1 MGALTQ
7 NLRYGLRMLARNP
20 GFTAA
25 AVACLALGIGAT
37 TAIFS
42 VVNAVVLRSLPYANS
57 GRLVRVFTEF
67 PNFPNGG
74 LHHFAFSPPELL
86 DVKRDTTSFEMLE
99 GWANNGV
106 NLAGESEPVRAQASY
121 VTGGLMPMLGVPALQ
136 GRVLTAEEDRP
147 NQPLTAVL
155 SYGLWQRAYGGDP
168 SILGRDIRL
177 NGNVCTVIG
186 VMPKSFSFPPGELDP
201 AELWLPL
208 QIDPASPG
216 GRGSHFLSLLGRLR
230 PGTTMAMAAGEM
242 TRYEGESLKRL
253 GGRHPFDPKN
263 HPIVLAGFQEEVVR
277 TVKKAMMVLLGAV
290 VFVLL
295 IACVNVANLL
305 LARSEARRRE
315 IAVRAAI
322 GAGFLRLLQQ
332 FVMEGILLSVAGAAF
347 GVLLAFAGLR
357 LLVATNAGSIPRVG
371 EIGID
376 WQVLLFTLG
385 VSVAT
390 GIAFGMAPILHM
402 KPSGMYNTLKNA
414 TGRSTGTVAANRFRA
429 VLVTAEL
436 ALALV
441 LLIGSGLMVKA
452 FWKLQ
457 EVNAGFN
464 PEKILTMRLS
474 LPTTSYRDPAAIA
487 GFYGS
492 LEGRVNQIPG
502 VVAASLGSGLPPER
516 PINAN
521 DTAIENFVP
530 VPGGPIQNIDY
541 WNFVGSRYFETMGA
555 HLIDGRFLNEADG
568 ASSTPAVVVN
578 QTMAKT
584 YWPRESAVGHR
595 VKTGGPNSPWRTI
608 VGVVADM
615 KNAGLDKPAGTELY
629 ISAPQSPSRTE
640 YLVVRTRG
648 EPMALVGAIRNE
660 VRNLDRALPISQLRD
675 MDEVMATARSRPRFL
690 TLLLTLFSSVALLLA
705 ALGIY
710 GVISYSVAQRT
721 NEIGIRMALGAQSTD
736 VVRLVGVSGI
746 RLAMAG
752 TAIGALGAFALTRTL
767 SGLLFGVSSM
777 DALTFAAMAAMLF
790 VVTMLACYIP
800 ARRASKVDPLIAL
813 RYE

>member
-1 MGALTQ
+1 M
-7 NLRYGLRMLARNP
+7 
-20 GFTAA
+20 
-25 AVACLALGIGAT
+25 
-37 TAIFS
+37 
-42 VVNAVVLRSLPYANS
+42 
-57 GRLVRVFTEF
+57 
-67 PNFPNGG
+67 
-74 LHHFAFSPPELL
+74 
-86 DVKRDTTSFEMLE
+86 
-99 GWANNGV
+99 
-106 NLAGESEPVRAQASY
+106 
-121 VTGGLMPMLGVPALQ
+121 
-136 GRVLTAEEDRP
+136 
-147 NQPLTAVL
+147 
-155 SYGLWQRAYGGDP
+155 
-168 SILGRDIRL
+168 
-177 NGNVCTVIG
+177 
-186 VMPKSFSFPPGELDP
+186 
-201 AELWLPL
+201 
-208 QIDPASPG
+208 
-216 GRGSHFLSLLGRLR
+216 
-230 PGTTMAMAAGEM
+230 
-242 TRYEGESLKRL
+242 
-253 GGRHPFDPKN
+253 
-263 HPIVLAGFQEEVVR
+263 
-277 TVKKAMMVLLGAV
+277 
-290 VFVLL
+290 
-295 IACVNVANLL
+295 
-305 LARSEARRRE
+305 
-315 IAVRAAI
+315 
-322 GAGFLRLLQQ
+322 
-332 FVMEGILLSVAGAAF
+332 AGAAF

-402 KPSGMYNTLKNA
+402 KPSALYNTLKNA

-457 EVNAGFN
+457 EVNAGFD
-464 PEKILTMRLS
+464 PEKILTLRLS
-474 LPTTSYRDPAAIA
+474 LPTTSYRDPAAIG
-487 GFYGS
+487 GFYQT
-492 LEGRVNQIPG
+492 LEERVNQIPG
-502 VVAASLGSGLPPER
+502 VVSASVGSGLPPTR

-521 DTAIENFVP
+521 DTTIENFVP

-541 WNFVGSRYFETMGA
+541 WNFVGPRYFETMGA
-555 HLIDGRFLNEADG
+555 HLVDGRFLNQSDG
-568 ASSTPAVVVN
+568 ASSTAAAVVVN

-595 VKTGGPNSPWRTI
+595 VQTGGPKSPWRTI

-615 KNAGLDKPAGTELY
+615 KNAALDKQAGTELF
-629 ISAPQSPSRTE
+629 ISLPQAP
-640 YLVVRTRG
+640 VRTAYLLVRTKG
-648 EPMALVGAIRNE
+648 EPMSLVGAIRNE
-660 VRNLDRALPISQLRD
+660 VRNLDRALPISQLRE

-736 VVRLVGVSGI
+736 VVRLVGLTGI
-746 RLAMAG
+746 RLAVAG